1 MGDIFPRFL
10 CLLPVLESGSSPAL
24 LHLDFQ
30 EGAFNN
36 IGGTQIHVK
45 ELTMALRDEY
55 NVFVAARD
63 EEYLRL
69 TIYTDKDVVSL
80 KFEIGEA
87 PKFPVFR
94 DEKMRK
100 IYEQILLAFDID
112 MVHIQQQIW
121 FIPRQL

>member
-1 MGDIFPRFL
+1 
-10 CLLPVLESGSSPAL
+10 
-24 LHLDFQ
+24 
-30 EGAFNN
+30 
-36 IGGTQIHVK
+36 
-45 ELTMALRDEY
+45 MALRDEY

-100 IYEQILLAFDID
+100 IYEQILLALSSIRRIFL
-112 MVHIQQQIW
+112 W
-121 FIPRQL
+121 SFILRQSVSEFR

>member
-1 MGDIFPRFL
+1 M
-10 CLLPVLESGSSPAL
+10 
-24 LHLDFQ
+24 
-30 EGAFNN
+30 
-36 IGGTQIHVK
+36 
-45 ELTMALRDEY
+45 
-55 NVFVAARD
+55 
-63 EEYLRL
+63 

-112 MVHIQQQIW
+112 MVHIQHSQDLSLELYCGRA
-121 FIPRQL
+121 FRNPGDRNHS

>member
-1 MGDIFPRFL
+1 MTVTRPDADEPS
-10 CLLPVLESGSSPAL
+10 VLYGKSGSGNPRQYQYVYKFAQRKAEHSL
-24 LHLDFQ
+24 SLRIWISRK
-30 EGAFNN
+30 AFNN

-94 DEKMRK
+94 DEKDAK
-100 IYEQILLAFDID
+100 DL
-112 MVHIQQQIW
+112 
-121 FIPRQL
+121 

>member
-1 MGDIFPRFL
+1 MYTQAAQARP
-10 CLLPVLESGSSPAL
+10 SYL

-63 EEYLRL
+63 EEYLSDDLHGQRCGL
-69 TIYTDKDVVSL
+69 P
-80 KFEIGEA
+80 EI
-87 PKFPVFR
+87 
-94 DEKMRK
+94 
-100 IYEQILLAFDID
+100 
-112 MVHIQQQIW
+112 
-121 FIPRQL
+121 

>member
-1 MGDIFPRFL
+1 
-10 CLLPVLESGSSPAL
+10 
-24 LHLDFQ
+24 
-30 EGAFNN
+30 
-36 IGGTQIHVK
+36 
-45 ELTMALRDEY
+45 MALRDEY

-112 MVHIQQQIW
+112 MVHIQHSQDLSLELYFAAERFAGVRILALRLAQGLEQTVLLCL
-121 FIPRQL
+121 PDDHSSG